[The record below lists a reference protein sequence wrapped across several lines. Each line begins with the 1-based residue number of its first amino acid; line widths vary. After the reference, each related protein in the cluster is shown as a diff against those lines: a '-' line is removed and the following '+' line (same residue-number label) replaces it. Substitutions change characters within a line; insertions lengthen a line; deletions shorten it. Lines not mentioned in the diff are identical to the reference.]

1 MTKRDDEF
9 EELLGRTLRRRV
21 NTAAPAGM
29 TSRIADAAGRQPVA
43 VVSKTHMP
51 LWRLAVAAGL
61 VLAAGVSF
69 FGWRHGQR
77 VSPAPKIAM
86 NHAVS
91 PVVSVSTAGD
101 IVPANVSLGH
111 APEAKTATRTHV
123 APKVHRPAADVVEA
137 EYRPK
142 LDTFPST
149 AIHPPKPEP
158 GSMEAQLRVL
168 MSLPRS
174 TLAAMAD
181 AQAKSVAVST
191 EESNTIPESKLN

>member
-9 EELLGRTLRRRV
+9 EELLGRTLHRRA

-29 TSRIADAAGRQPVA
+29 TGRIADAAGRQPVA
-43 VVSKTHMP
+43 VVSKTRMP

-77 VSPAPKIAM
+77 IAPAPKIAT
-86 NHAVS
+86 NHAIN
-91 PVVSVSTAGD
+91 PVVSTAGD
-101 IVPANVSLGH
+101 IAPANVSLGH
-111 APEAKTATRTHV
+111 APELKTAIRAHV
-123 APKVHRPAADVVEA
+123 APKVHRPAANVVEA

-158 GSMEAQLRVL
+158 GSMEAQLRIL
-168 MSLPRS
+168 MSLPQA
-174 TLAAMAD
+174 TLEEIAD
-181 AQAKSVAVST
+181 AQAKSRRVSA
-191 EESNTIPESKLN
+191 EQSNPSPESKLN